1 MASNSQQTEKKR
13 LNRDRKMGKARKRKL
28 EKEGSTKS
36 EKDLFGN
43 TLSK

>member
-1 MASNSQQTEKKR
+1 MKKR
-13 LNRDRKMGKARKRKL
+13 TNRDRKMGKDRKRKL

-36 EKDLFGN
+36 EAQLFGN

>member
-1 MASNSQQTEKKR
+1 MSSNSKRTETKR
-13 LNRDRKMGKARKRKL
+13 TNRDRKMGKDRKRKL
-28 EKEGSTKS
+28 EKQGSTKS